1 LWVCPSKSRQRRALS
16 WADPEDNSV
25 VRSDARQHV
34 DYKTHILIG
43 VRSNGSMTVLCHWPH
58 VPRQSE
64 VQHKIAST
72 HEHYD
77 TYVLCT
83 PTSVM
88 SAQSGGPDGPN
99 RGASRPFGFR

>member
-1 LWVCPSKSRQRRALS
+1 MKS
-16 WADPEDNSV
+16 DG
-25 VRSDARQHV
+25 RQHI

-43 VRSNGSMTVLCHWPH
+43 VRSSGSMTVLCHWPH

-64 VQHKIAST
+64 VQHKIATT
-72 HEHYD
+72 HESYD

-88 SAQSGGPDGPN
+88 PAPSGDGDGSN
-99 RGASRPFGFR
+99 RKSSRPSGLR

>member
-1 LWVCPSKSRQRRALS
+1 MSSGGHQR
-16 WADPEDNSV
+16 
-25 VRSDARQHV
+25 V

-43 VRSNGSMTVLCHWPH
+43 VRASGSMTVLRHWSH

-64 VQHKIAST
+64 VQRKIATT
-72 HEHYD
+72 HESYD

-88 SAQSGGPDGPN
+88 PAQSGDAGGSTGKSP
-99 RGASRPFGFR
+99 RPFGYR